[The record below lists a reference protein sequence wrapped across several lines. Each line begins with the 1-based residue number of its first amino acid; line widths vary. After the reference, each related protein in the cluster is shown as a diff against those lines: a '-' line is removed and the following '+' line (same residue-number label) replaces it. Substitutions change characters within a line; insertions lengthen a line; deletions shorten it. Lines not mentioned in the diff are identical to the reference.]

1 MKRKNL
7 YLDSKKFNLFLE
19 RMENKMT
26 LSESTEKILLA
37 EGWLDDLLKATKN
50 VGSEA
55 LTVMSKNLPSEISV
69 TIKNAWDE
77 LIVAAKNIDEG
88 ITKSLTDLS
97 LIRNSIGI
105 DAISNLKNQ
114 YRNLTRTII
123 NSLSFE
129 ENVLKQIND
138 YVFGELTDLPAS
150 LVKTLSNSEIQ
161 LLESLRL
168 SFNKNMNELDILDDL
183 VKTAQLLGDNP
194 NILDL
199 FNTKYTSG
207 TVKTIEEFVN
217 DFDFLNNFTKN
228 DPESKISQLWEQ
240 IKSRVDGKPKNGVD
254 AGELLKNTIKNSD
267 TYITVQRNWRKRF
280 IEFLAR
286 KIMNKVNDINIELNN
301 KQINWDLS
309 VVFVGKSGD
318 LNIVTAR
325 NKAEFDRL
333 YAYLQKNGLNPRK
346 LDSSGVKGSDIGGS
360 PNSEKWA
367 GRQNRRWKWTMITI
381 GLGLAGGGIW
391 LAYCVNNSQV
401 FTDEQLEYIDIA
413 DKGEGDEGEEFNVE
427 EPGLFDKIIQ
437 CVGGKAI
444 DSAKLVK
451 ELGVKLFKSNVEPR
465 LKILEGMVFAH
476 LNEKCGRGKD
486 SRMVNGEWDKPC
498 TECLDC
504 TKDFDLKTIVNDK
517 GVNLKDKHVE
527 IINELD
533 PTFLFPGADEADS
546 KLKALMRTIKNDAR
560 FGKISGYLTEDGTV
574 LDLETMVE
582 IICSR
587 HRLNCIVD
595 ELNKKKI
602 EFYTYAMDNPDASCE
617 NIKKEQDDIITDI
630 IQYNVSG
637 LLNWGEMD
645 GKIDLSVWATDDE
658 FTGAASIDDIIQ
670 LMKEHRDNLFSICNN
685 NAARKR
691 KEKEGDLQ
699 QNLSNIMDKMW
710 EEGTLKLDCG
720 IYKFSLLSKNKIDMH
735 EALIDIIYN
744 LETDKQMKGFFK
756 GLDVNSPQWET
767 SFNSWWDK
775 QRALCGITE

>member
-26 LSESTEKILLA
+26 LSESTEKILLT

-55 LTVMSKNLPSEISV
+55 LTVMAKNLPSEISV
-69 TIKNAWDE
+69 SIKNAWDE

-286 KIMNKVNDINIELNN
+286 KIMNKVNDINIELNS

-346 LDSSGVKGSDIGGS
+346 LDSSGVKGSDIS
-360 PNSEKWA
+360 IPQTEAVSK
-367 GRQNRRWKWTMITI
+367 RKNRRWKWIKIGIIT
-381 GLGLAGGGIW
+381 GLGIGGVW
-391 LAYCVNNSQV
+391 LGFCVANSQV

-413 DKGEGDEGEEFNVE
+413 DEGRVEGEEKIE
-427 EPGLFDKIIQ
+427 EPGYLDKILQ
-437 CVGGKAI
+437 CLGRKAY
-444 DSAKLVK
+444 DAAKLVK
-451 ELGVKLFKSNVEPR
+451 ELGVRLFKTNVEPR
-465 LKILEGMVFAH
+465 LMILEGMILSH

-486 SRMVNGEWDKPC
+486 SRRDENGEWDKPC

-504 TKDFDLKTIVNDK
+504 TKDFDLTTIVNDQ
-517 GVNLKDKHVE
+517 GVNLSDKYLE
-527 IINELD
+527 IVNSLD
-533 PTFLFPGADEADS
+533 PSLLFPGADEQSS
-546 KLKALMRTIKNDAR
+546 KFKSLMQTIKNDAR
-560 FGKISGYLTEDGTV
+560 FERVSGYLTEDGEAI
-574 LDLETMVE
+574 DLKTIVN
-582 IICSR
+582 ILCSR

-602 EFYTYAMDNPDASCE
+602 EFYAYGNDNPDASCE

-637 LLNWGEMD
+637 LLNWGKMD

-658 FTGAASIDDIIQ
+658 FTGAASIDNVIQ
-670 LMKEHRDNLFSICNN
+670 LMKEHRDGLFSICND
-685 NAARKR
+685 NAAGKK
-691 KEKEGDLQ
+691 KEKEGELL
-699 QNLSNIMDKMW
+699 QNLSNIMDEMW